1 MVEPV
6 NLRQFRKRKQREEKA
21 KQADENRKVHGIST
35 KLKRIG
41 KEINTANITKLEGH
55 KLDKDTKD

>member
-21 KQADENRKVHGIST
+21 DQAEQNRKIHGISS
-35 KLKRIG
+35 KLKKQAKVQNKHKTASLDG
-41 KEINTANITKLEGH
+41 KH
-55 KLDKDTKD
+55 LDPKA